1 MGPGANNAGN
11 ACWERSLCHHKS
23 SRKGGGSSD
32 LLHRN
37 TRAFLLLSCVEDYR
51 KFASFPAKRGSIKAI
66 CFLLDNYFP
75 IFKPEFLCSC
85 GICQHGCFQAAFST
99 SIQWKKI
106 TYIVWLVSNLT
117 KLFVVSV
124 IKLVMSCSST
134 LSYMFSSSV

>member
-32 LLHRN
+32 LLHRKIC
-37 TRAFLLLSCVEDYR
+37 AFLLLSCVEDYR

-85 GICQHGCFQAAFST
+85 GICQHGCFQAAFSHQHT
-99 SIQWKKI
+99 
-106 TYIVWLVSNLT
+106 VEEDNLHSLACQQPD
-117 KLFVVSV
+117 KA
-124 IKLVMSCSST
+124 ICGIC
-134 LSYMFSSSV
+134 Y